1 MRGLSCSSLILA
13 VTCLRNLMI
22 SCWLWAGASRMSR
35 MVWAEVWSWDSSR
48 CRRTFSGSFTVCFSC
63 LGSCLGSALLSAC
76 LALLPRLISRSGF
89 DLLSPADFLF
99 FTCGFSTLIERGS
112 VACSIN
118 TVNII
123 P

>member
-76 LALLPRLISRSGF
+76 LALLPRLISRS
-89 DLLSPADFLF
+89 PADLEF
-99 FTCGFSTLIERGS
+99 FTSGFSTLIERGS

-118 TVNII
+118 TINII